1 VLRYQN
7 QSGIRTCPRST
18 RIKIGARDYQSTAPD
33 RPVAC
38 HRLRI
43 PPHPQRSRQE
53 LLLTEPMGA
62 GVLYPATP
70 TSQRPGQRS
79 NKIFAARDP
88 TTRRRYFRR
97 TRNSATE
104 SSSCRSSA
112 DHRFTKLKPCKSIV
126 RMYSKRKPAFFSPI
140 TIEPIAVYRPS
151 EPTSH
156 GDPISANSEK

>member
-1 VLRYQN
+1 MLRYQN
-7 QSGIRTCPRST
+7 QSGIRTRPRST
-18 RIKIGARDYQSTAPD
+18 RIKICARDYQSTAPD
-33 RPVAC
+33 RPIAC

-62 GVLYPATP
+62 GLLYPATP

-97 TRNSATE
+97 TKNSATE
-104 SSSCRSSA
+104 WSSCRSSA
-112 DHRFTKLKPCKSIV
+112 DHRFTKMKRASRSSACIV
-126 RMYSKRKPAFFSPI
+126 SAI
-140 TIEPIAVYRPS
+140 RPS
-151 EPTSH
+151 SRQSLSTQSQCIDHPSRLH
-156 GDPISANSEK
+156 IRRSDFRKFRK